1 MSTQPITGIRIGVDP
16 QGETGKYTNFNS
28 TIDTSGKVQQRID
41 NAIAEIGDDFV
52 LLHPEESSGV
62 QEITGNEGL
71 KVGGT
76 LQSTGN
82 FDVGDNTTGANAKV
96 WGTMETTGAT
106 TSGGAL
112 TVSSGGATITGNSSI
127 TGTLSSSD
135 ALTVSSGGATITGN
149 SSITG
154 TLTSS
159 NTLTVSS
166 GGASITGNSTIT
178 GTTTST
184 GNLTVGGT
192 GSGENANATINGD
205 ITASGLITGNV
216 NITVPS
222 SGGGITF
229 PVITDE
235 P

>member
-1 MSTQPITGIRIGVDP
+1 MSGPTTVTIIGIHATSDLTDQENTKLDTSAKVQER
-16 QGETGKYTNFNS
+16 
-28 TIDTSGKVQQRID
+28 IDT
-41 NAIAEIGDDFV
+41 AISEIGDDFV

-82 FDVGDNTTGANAKV
+82 FNVGSTETGANAKV
-96 WGTMETTGAT
+96 WGTLEATGAT

-112 TVSSGGATITGNSSI
+112 TVSSGGATIT
-127 TGTLSSSD
+127 TGG
-135 ALTVSSGGATITGN
+135 LTVSAGGAAITGN
-149 SSITG
+149 STVTG

-166 GGASITGNSTIT
+166 GGAAIT

-184 GNLTVGGT
+184 GNLTVGAT
-192 GSGENANATINGD
+192 GQGNGADAYVYGD
-205 ITASGLITGNV
+205 ITATGTISGTA
-216 NITVPS
+216 NIIVPS
-222 SGGGITF
+222 SGGGLTF
-229 PVITDE
+229 TVV
-235 P
+235 